1 MKNLKFIYYIYIYIR
16 YKYEEETTM
25 YFGVISFFKD
35 DANVCECVNKKKKI
49 LLKLIVNTCFIRS

>member
-25 YFGVISFFKD
+25 YFWSHFFFKD

-49 LLKLIVNTCFIRS
+49 QLN

>member
-1 MKNLKFIYYIYIYIR
+1 MMFSTYIVLHEKFKIYILYIYIYIR

-25 YFGVISFFKD
+25 YFWSHFFFKD

-49 LLKLIVNTCFIRS
+49 LLN